1 MQWTVCL
8 RARAPAAM
16 VMAGALVALAGR
28 SPGVLA
34 DAGPPV
40 PRSPLSGGANGAGTL
55 ALVGSGEFLDP
66 MRPVDRELL
75 DRAGGARV
83 VILPTA
89 STPDGKGVPERWGRR
104 GVDHFRALG
113 AEPAAVL
120 ALTRADCERPDFA
133 AAVHSANLIYF
144 SGGKPDYLYRTL
156 RGTALWQAVLDVLA
170 SGGVLAGC
178 SAGAMIVG
186 SFMPDVGA
194 FPRLVGWGPGFGLIP
209 EAVVI
214 PHFDEIPAPLVSLA
228 ARLCP
233 RGSTLIGVEGNTALV
248 GSRGRWRVVGLGGVV
263 VQQGRVRRRY
273 TTGQPVE
280 LD

>member
-1 MQWTVCL
+1 M
-8 RARAPAAM
+8 
-16 VMAGALVALAGR
+16 
-28 SPGVLA
+28 
-34 DAGPPV
+34 
-40 PRSPLSGGANGAGTL
+40 
-55 ALVGSGEFLDP
+55 
-66 MRPVDRELL
+66 
-75 DRAGGARV
+75 

-89 STPDGKGVPERWGRR
+89 SAPDGKGVPERWGRR

-144 SGGKPDYLYRTL
+144 SGGKPDYLYQTL

-186 SFMPDVGA
+186 SFMPDVGT
-194 FPRLVGWGPGFGLIP
+194 FPQMVRWGPGFGLIP

-214 PHFDEIPAPLVSLA
+214 PVTETHNEYARKVAAELSAFRIKVDERNEKLGYKIREAQSQKVPYML
-228 ARLCP
+228 
-233 RGSTLIGVEGNTALV
+233 
-248 GSRGRWRVVGLGGVV
+248 VVGDKEAAEGTVAVRHRFKADLGAMKVADFASKLSALIATHNV
-263 VQQGRVRRRY
+263 NEE
-273 TTGQPVE
+273 PS
-280 LD
+280 